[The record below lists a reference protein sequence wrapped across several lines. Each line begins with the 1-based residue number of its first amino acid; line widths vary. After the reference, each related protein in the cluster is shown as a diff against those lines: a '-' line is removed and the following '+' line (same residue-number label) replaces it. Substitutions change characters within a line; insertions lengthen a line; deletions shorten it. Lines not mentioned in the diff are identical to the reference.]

1 MPHAQSERLE
11 RDANIGRFLTEFQ
24 VIWCTFRKRRK
35 RTRHCPRP
43 PSDCKLPSQ
52 RSNEKLL
59 AAQAEPITTAGLRPE
74 LFTEPGAFS
83 LNRTAVIITL
93 TLFVLAGVGLRA
105 VGLGTEALSEDEL
118 NKLEAVADYRANGL
132 TAANGEHPFLMKAL
146 QTVSIIA
153 AERWNESSIVASNPV
168 RLSVSTEAA
177 LRTPSIIFGALTLIV
192 LYLFTAELFG
202 GEVALLS
209 AALWAFDPSAIG
221 FNRIAKEDTFVL
233 FFFLLAN
240 VFWLKSQRV
249 AESGKGNPEPL
260 YWATAAC
267 YGAMMASKYVPH
279 LFAVSISY
287 NYIFQGIPEARWRL
301 GKKRFFIFFAVMGL
315 VFLVLNP
322 TILLPATWR
331 QMLAFASYKRIGHD
345 GYEFMGRVYS
355 HKLMDWLYGVPW
367 YFYFVFMW
375 VKLPVMTIISFLV
388 GLPVVLRRRVGDGR
402 FFLFFW
408 VLIGFI
414 PFMFFGGKF
423 TRYFTPVLP
432 VVLIIACLGMQHAGR
447 FVAGCLSTSFNLRAK
462 AYIRA
467 IVYSLVIL
475 SSALTSFMAA
485 PHYRLYTNWLGGG
498 FERAGTYFPQ
508 DEFYDAAIGDTIAEI
523 ARRAKPGARVATETV
538 GLATHYAEREGRRDL
553 QFVSLSDPAALREMA
568 DGDFLIA
575 ARGRRYFSN
584 DALLARLGRSAQ
596 PAFRVYTGEVPAVDV
611 YLLDQSSRAIIAS
624 GAGATH

>member
-1 MPHAQSERLE
+1 M
-11 RDANIGRFLTEFQ
+11 
-24 VIWCTFRKRRK
+24 
-35 RTRHCPRP
+35 
-43 PSDCKLPSQ
+43 
-52 RSNEKLL
+52 

-74 LFTEPGAFS
+74 LFAEPGA
-83 LNRTAVIITL
+83 LAPGRTALIIL
-93 TLFVLAGVGLRA
+93 LALMVLAGLWLRA
-105 VGLGTEALSEDEL
+105 AGLGAEALSEDEL

-146 QTVSIIA
+146 QTVSIMA
-153 AERWNESSIVASNPV
+153 AEKWNGSSLVASRPAEFGI
-168 RLSVSTEAA
+168 STEAA
-177 LRTPSIIFGALTLIV
+177 LRIPSILFGSLAVIV
-192 LYLFTAELFG
+192 LYLFTLELFG
-202 GEVALLS
+202 GEVALMA
-209 AALWAFDPSAIG
+209 AALWAFDPTAIG

-260 YWATAAC
+260 YWATAAA

-375 VKLPVMTIISFLV
+375 VKLPVLTILSFLA
-388 GLPVVLRRRVGDGR
+388 GLPVVIRKRVGDGR

-432 VVLIIACLGMQHAGR
+432 VVLIVAGLGLQRASR
-447 FVAGCLSTSFNLRAK
+447 FVTGPLSANEGVKASLRA
-462 AYIRA
+462 ALYG
-467 IVYSLVIL
+467 LVIL
-475 SSALTSFMAA
+475 ASGVTSLMAA
-485 PHYRLYTNWLGGG
+485 PHYRLYTNSFGGG
-498 FERAGTYFPQ
+498 AERAGSFFPQ
-508 DEFYDAAIGDTIAEI
+508 DEFYDAAIRDTVAEI
-523 ARRAKPGARVATETV
+523 ARRARPGARVATETV
-538 GLATHYAEREGRRDL
+538 GLAAYYGERAGRADL
-553 QFVSLSDPAALREMA
+553 HFISLSDHAALSEMTE
-568 DGDFLIA
+568 GDFLIA
-575 ARGRRYFSN
+575 ERGRRYFSN
-584 DALLARLGRSAQ
+584 EALLARLGQSVR
-596 PAFRVYTGEVPAVDV
+596 PAFRIYAGEVQAADV
-611 YLLDQSSRAIIAS
+611 YLLDQSSLAIVRS
-624 GAGATH
+624 SMGAAK